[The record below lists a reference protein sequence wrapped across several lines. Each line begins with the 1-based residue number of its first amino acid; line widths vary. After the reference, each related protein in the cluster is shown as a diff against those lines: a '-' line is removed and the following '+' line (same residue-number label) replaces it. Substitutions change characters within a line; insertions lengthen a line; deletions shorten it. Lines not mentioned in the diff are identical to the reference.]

1 MAAVIVRP
9 MQSEDL
15 EAAAAIEATALD
27 AWSLDSMRV
36 ELSNHMHGH
45 GVPQLFVA
53 ELEGRIAGLAV
64 FHLVLDEISL
74 YTITVDPALRGQGI
88 GRALLEGGLQ
98 DLQRMGGRFCYL
110 EVRSQNAPARALYEH
125 MGFETVGKRK
135 NFYQN
140 PPDDAV
146 LMCLD
151 VMK

>member
-27 AWSLDSMRV
+27 AWSLDSLHE
-36 ELSNHMHGH
+36 ELSNQMHGH
-45 GVPQLFVA
+45 GVPHLFVA
-53 ELEGRIAGLAV
+53 ERVGRVAGLAV
-64 FHLVLDEISL
+64 FHLILDEISL

-98 DLQRMGGRFCYL
+98 NLQSRGGWFCYL
-110 EVRSQNAPARALYEH
+110 EVRSRNGPALALYEH
-125 MGFETVGKRK
+125 MGFETVGRRK

-146 LMCLD
+146 LMRLD
-151 VMK
+151 IVK